1 MGGFKEE
8 GQPPHNLAANIA
20 HPAHPVGA
28 RRRYERLVKPTRRRR
43 KSHCRGYKR
52 KSGRSQAG
60 CPRAAMIE
68 RHYGTMIEGAA
79 ADITR
84 RLDAFDAR
92 HARDLERDH
101 ED

>member
-1 MGGFKEE
+1 LPIRRTLSAPAGVTSASSSRR
-8 GQPPHNLAANIA
+8 AADAKATAGVTNGI
-20 HPAHPVGA
+20 
-28 RRRYERLVKPTRRRR
+28 
-43 KSHCRGYKR
+43 
-52 KSGRSQAG
+52 SGRSQAG

>member
-1 MGGFKEE
+1 
-8 GQPPHNLAANIA
+8 
-20 HPAHPVGA
+20 
-28 RRRYERLVKPTRRRR
+28 
-43 KSHCRGYKR
+43 
-52 KSGRSQAG
+52 
-60 CPRAAMIE
+60 
-68 RHYGTMIEGAA
+68 MIEGAA